1 MDETRINLFKQ
12 VIETDPDDPM
22 LHYSL
27 GLEYAKG
34 EMHQD
39 AVDSFREALKCKEDY
54 SAAYLELGKSL
65 AASGQT
71 EETVNLL
78 KKGIAVADGL
88 KDMQPLR
95 EMRGLLEQIT
105 GEKTC
110 SGS

>member
-34 EMHQD
+34 EMHQY

-65 AASGQT
+65 AASGQA

-78 KKGIAVADGL
+78 KKGSLSQMD
-88 KDMQPLR
+88 
-95 EMRGLLEQIT
+95 
-105 GEKTC
+105 
-110 SGS
+110 